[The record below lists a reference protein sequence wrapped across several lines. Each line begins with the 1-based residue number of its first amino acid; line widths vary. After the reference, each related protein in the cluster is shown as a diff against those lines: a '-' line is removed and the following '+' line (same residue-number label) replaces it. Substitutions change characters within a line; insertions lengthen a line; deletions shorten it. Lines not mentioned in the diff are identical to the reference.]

1 MLHNTEAM
9 QQKNIEQISSV
20 NGNFVTTILKNG
32 NEKIQSKSGTNIT
45 KVHLANSKPSFLKN
59 SDV

>member
-9 QQKNIEQISSV
+9 QQKNTEQISSV

>member
-9 QQKNIEQISSV
+9 QQKNTEQISSV

-45 KVHLANSKPSFLKN
+45 KVHLSNSKPSFLKN

>member
-9 QQKNIEQISSV
+9 QQKNTEQISSV

-45 KVHLANSKPSFLKN
+45 KVHLANSKPSFDKN